1 MCKSEIFAD
10 ILVDVSRE
18 TEIPSELILSSSK
31 RDEVID
37 ARFILI
43 HLMSLNGFYI
53 SEIARC
59 VHVCERA
66 VRYSRSH
73 FHDRLQL
80 SPMMRINLRKLET
93 KWGGG
98 KCSVIILNFIGL
110 CLSFFLSSIGSFVL
124 RLTLT
129 GTTKLLNKWTGLMS
143 SIQTAITAADTLL

>member
-93 KWGGG
+93 KWGG
-98 KCSVIILNFIGL
+98 
-110 CLSFFLSSIGSFVL
+110 
-124 RLTLT
+124 
-129 GTTKLLNKWTGLMS
+129 
-143 SIQTAITAADTLL
+143 

>member
-1 MCKSEIFAD
+1 MCKSEIFAE
-10 ILVDVSRE
+10 ILEDVTRE
-18 TEIPSELILSSSK
+18 TEIPTELILSTCK

-43 HLMSLNGFYI
+43 HLMSLSGFYI

-66 VRYSRSH
+66 VRYSRAH

-80 SPMMRINLRKLET
+80 SPMMQITLRKLEI

-98 KCSVIILNFIGL
+98 KCSHLD
-110 CLSFFLSSIGSFVL
+110 S
-124 RLTLT
+124 
-129 GTTKLLNKWTGLMS
+129 
-143 SIQTAITAADTLL
+143 